1 MESECYLF
9 DQLYRNY
16 WVIALRIFF
25 YPDWPFHNCTPPPS
39 YLLFESSPCYWSIPS
54 NRDLLFSLS
63 FSFFFLPLPLH
74 PCDLYLHPTPQSCN
88 RSPAFLYSPQ
98 QLAVSHFNL
107 TSQRRLMGKVYTTSF
122 GVRENLLVG
131 TATRSWGLGG
141 GGQYLAFV
149 YIPAPPDQPAAAGNN
164 YPLKNIRWGDMGL
177 LSQHRRKRDRSIP
190 GACWPANLAI
200 LVSCRFKERACIKK
214 VR

>member
-1 MESECYLF
+1 MITQVLSLSSVLKWYLITLLVLKMT
-9 DQLYRNY
+9 QLAPYNGV
-16 WVIALRIFF
+16 WMLFIWSALSQLLGNCPKNIFLLRLAI
-25 YPDWPFHNCTPPPS
+25 PQLHPPPS

-131 TATRSWGLGG
+131 TATRS
-141 GGQYLAFV
+141 
-149 YIPAPPDQPAAAGNN
+149 
-164 YPLKNIRWGDMGL
+164 
-177 LSQHRRKRDRSIP
+177 
-190 GACWPANLAI
+190 
-200 LVSCRFKERACIKK
+200 
-214 VR
+214 